1 MKNSEELTGLRFN
14 YKITHS
20 RSIRSQ
26 WTIGGSSGDLLSLT
40 EIYKQT
46 DTGDQGNY
54 QVKAYERFL
63 KWLHTHINT
72 HRSIKQELTA
82 RGSVSH

>member
-1 MKNSEELTGLRFN
+1 M
-14 YKITHS
+14 
-20 RSIRSQ
+20 
-26 WTIGGSSGDLLSLT
+26 LSLT
-40 EIYKQT
+40 EIYKQI

-72 HRSIKQELTA
+72 HRSIKTAAYSQGKCLTLTDEE
-82 RGSVSH
+82 SDSILLQLNFTFKFIIYILH